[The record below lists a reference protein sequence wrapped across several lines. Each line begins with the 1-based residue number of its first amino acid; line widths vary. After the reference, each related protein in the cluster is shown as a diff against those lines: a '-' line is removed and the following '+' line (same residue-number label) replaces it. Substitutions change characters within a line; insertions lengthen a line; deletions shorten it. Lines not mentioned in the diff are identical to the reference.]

1 MDQVDCTYDVS
12 QCHKDNLPWQQQ
24 SNTDTPKIAAN
35 TAFLFISYLGTLTH
49 LFELWPWVSFSVS
62 MCFLRLTTY
71 FGKDGLPGD
80 QCHDIMLRRFDG
92 AMSLP
97 DEVKQTFRDFDEWN
111 SITAAERLAR
121 SDNDPAKQAVIS
133 RRFFD
138 AFHHLSAQHELS
150 RFAPACLANS
160 NVRVRDCLE
169 KTFAWLNRWDVPFL
183 VVSAGLRE
191 FLVPI
196 LEKSGAPLPS
206 NTVLL
211 SNSLEE
217 AAVSVTSPEKVHAL
231 KLVPEFMTRAEGRT
245 QVLLLGDKPSDCNP
259 LAGLPETPALK
270 IAFLGEPSEEK
281 FEQYLKIFDA
291 VLVGDAS
298 MDFVNC
304 LLDTVSN
311 TVSNTVRDTSDA
323 SIMV

>member
-1 MDQVDCTYDVS
+1 
-12 QCHKDNLPWQQQ
+12 
-24 SNTDTPKIAAN
+24 
-35 TAFLFISYLGTLTH
+35 
-49 LFELWPWVSFSVS
+49 
-62 MCFLRLTTY
+62 
-71 FGKDGLPGD
+71 
-80 QCHDIMLRRFDG
+80 MLRRFDDRV
-92 AMSLP
+92 MSNLP
-97 DEVKQTFRDFDEWN
+97 DEVQQTFQDFDEWN
-111 SITAAERLAR
+111 TITAAERLAR
-121 SDNDPAKQAVIS
+121 SDNDPAKQAVIG

-138 AFHHLSAQHELS
+138 AFHHLSAQHQLS
-150 RFAPACLANS
+150 RFAPACLAKS

-191 FLVPI
+191 LLVPI

-231 KLVPEFMTRAEGRT
+231 KLVPEFMSRAEGRT

-259 LAGLPETPALK
+259 LAGLPDTPALK

-311 TVSNTVRDTSDA
+311 TVSTVRHTSDA

>member
-1 MDQVDCTYDVS
+1 MCVS
-12 QCHKDNLPWQQQ
+12 E
-24 SNTDTPKIAAN
+24 IA
-35 TAFLFISYLGTLTH
+35 
-49 LFELWPWVSFSVS
+49 W
-62 MCFLRLTTY
+62 
-71 FGKDGLPGD
+71 
-80 QCHDIMLRRFDG
+80 
-92 AMSLP
+92 
-97 DEVKQTFRDFDEWN
+97 
-111 SITAAERLAR
+111 
-121 SDNDPAKQAVIS
+121 
-133 RRFFD
+133 
-138 AFHHLSAQHELS
+138 
-150 RFAPACLANS
+150 
-160 NVRVRDCLE
+160 E